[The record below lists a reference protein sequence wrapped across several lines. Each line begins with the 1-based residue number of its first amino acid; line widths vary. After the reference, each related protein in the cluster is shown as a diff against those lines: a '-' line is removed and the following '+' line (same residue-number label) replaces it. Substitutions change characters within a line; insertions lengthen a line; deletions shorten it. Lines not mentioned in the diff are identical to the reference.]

1 MNLLIHWGSK
11 IILVQNT
18 TITRKKKTKNKLTKT
33 KNKLTEIE
41 RDANKFEI
49 KRDMQQN
56 PLEMVVG
63 LVFFFVIFK
72 SVFIMK
78 KIFCIDFK
86 VLISKIKI

>member
-1 MNLLIHWGSK
+1 VEDLIMNLLIHWGSK

-49 KRDMQQN
+49 KRDMQ
-56 PLEMVVG
+56 
-63 LVFFFVIFK
+63 
-72 SVFIMK
+72 
-78 KIFCIDFK
+78 
-86 VLISKIKI
+86 